1 MAEDGEYYGGVML
14 ERIIIKITLICNSAK
29 YNGGLVKKINK

>member
-14 ERIIIKITLICNSAK
+14 ERIIIMITLICNSAK
-29 YNGGLVKKINK
+29 YNGRLVKKINR